1 MSADV
6 KSVLVADGDP
16 RSRQLIEAGLA
27 ADGFAVT
34 AVSGTLDALIALH
47 GSTFAALVV
56 DAQLTDGDGFEL
68 LGQVRMDPAT
78 AAMPVIFVTPDEA
91 RDAAAARAGA
101 AVEVVA
107 KPVRIRA
114 LVGALRSALGLGAPS
129 AALDLGAVYTVEYRS
144 FVANLGK
151 LPEGANALVR
161 LFDGK
166 RSLGAAIAE
175 SGVDPALAADL
186 VPTLIAADVLRPA
199 LAPITVPTIAV
210 DPEAEARAAAAAAEQ
225 ARLESEAREAEE
237 AARRAAEEAA
247 RIAEE
252 ARRRAEEARRR
263 AEEERLRR
271 EEEERQRKLA
281 QIQALDA
288 QQQALEEQRQRELD
302 AAREQAERVLR
313 EAQGRAAALEAEAQR
328 RAHEIAVQER
338 QIHTQRIVLS
348 EGLGRPAAAPAP
360 SAVAAH
366 LESERAAMHEEAAPA
381 ATMALGAG
389 ALAAVAAAA
398 APAPAPAAP
407 AAAPAPPPPAITR
420 PVMAPFAGA
429 TQAMSPDVASAPVPH
444 AATAHPPVADPTAAT
459 ASMSGRLEDD
469 FFKDSQFFAKKE
481 VTGHHEELFA
491 EPQGERINPIVYWV
505 VGGVV
510 VALVL
515 MLLSQ
520 RPSQRDPAPVAE
532 TPPAE
537 ASEPAVPAGPTPE
550 ELAAQAAAAQ
560 LAAAQAAVTDRAQA
574 TADFVED
581 EAYDLAENMPVRR
594 AAAAAAPSATSA
606 PRTTPTPR
614 PTPPEEETDA
624 DRALTRCA
632 NLYQAGDYSATIEA
646 CEAAVRANPRSSQA
660 YTYLG
665 SAHYELGHA
674 QQAITYLEQAV
685 RFDGRNSNALI
696 TLGSARQEVGNGAGA
711 REAYEQFLVVAPNSR
726 RAEEVRSILESL

>member
-1 MSADV
+1 M

-91 RDAAAARAGA
+91 RDGAAARAGA

-114 LVGALRSALGLGAPS
+114 LVGALRGALGLGAPS

-166 RSLGAAIAE
+166 RTLGAAIAE

-186 VPTLIAADVLRPA
+186 VPTLVAADVLRPA
-199 LAPITVPTIAV
+199 LAPITVPTVAV

-328 RAHEIAVQER
+328 RAHEIAAQER

-398 APAPAPAAP
+398 APAPAPVAP
-407 AAAPAPPPPAITR
+407 AAAAPAPPPPAITR
-420 PVMAPFAGA
+420 PVVAPFAGA
-429 TQAMSPDVASAPVPH
+429 TQAMSPDVASAPVAH
-444 AATAHPPVADPTAAT
+444 SATAHPPVADPTAAT

-505 VGGVV
+505 VGAIAVI
-510 VALVL
+510 LVL

-520 RPSQRDPAPVAE
+520 RPAQRDPAPVAE

-560 LAAAQAAVTDRAQA
+560 LAAAQTAATERAQV

-581 EAYDLAENMPVRR
+581 EAYDLAENMPARR
-594 AAAAAAPSATSA
+594 RAAAAPSAPSA

-614 PTPPEEETDA
+614 PTPPAEETDA

-646 CEAAVRANPRSSQA
+646 CEAAVRANPRSSEA

-685 RFDGRNSNALI
+685 RFNGRNSNALI
-696 TLGSARQEVGNGAGA
+696 TLGSARQEVGNASGA

-726 RAEEVRSILESL
+726 RADEVRSILESL